1 MPSSWNRMGSTPT
14 PPPLHPDLICQVFRR
29 AESWLVRTSVSL
41 STQWG
46 TSPQFSMLPLTGV
59 QINEF
64 TIQSEP
70 SWLSLVLLVMA
81 GGTAEAKGTCCPPAP
96 IQADPALKAC
106 AALSLSD
113 AAAAQEETHAPT

>member
-1 MPSSWNRMGSTPT
+1 
-14 PPPLHPDLICQVFRR
+14 
-29 AESWLVRTSVSL
+29 
-41 STQWG
+41 
-46 TSPQFSMLPLTGV
+46 MLPLTGV

-113 AAAAQEETHAPT
+113 AAAAQEETHAPHMNINAALSPLMAHHTLRGLGRACDPPEVLTLQQPGLLSLSTAVP